1 MSDGKKGVGERSGG
15 LVTARQR
22 VTSVALLVLLV
33 ACGSTDDADDAPTP
47 IASGGSAGSTSGG
60 SANGGTA
67 TGGTSGGTSTG
78 GTSGGAT
85 STGGTSSGGTPSAG
99 ATSGGASSG
108 GQTNSGGGGT
118 TSGPR
123 GGTAGMPAAASSF
136 SIGFE
141 YAYDTAAY
149 FDEPKRRL
157 LTHSGE
163 SWARYIESE
172 FSDIPAGTALRA
184 RHPEHIDMEGMVFDL
199 DYAIDDVVILMGS
212 SLIDGEGTTLAS
224 SSSSFTNQVTDAS
237 LLETLRTRYE
247 GNPFEPW
254 MAQTTFDT
262 EEVWAF
268 DATPETDDDLPAAD
282 NDFVSTAIHEIGHVL
297 GIGSAAA
304 FEALVEDGN
313 FVGQKAMEVHGGPVP
328 LAPDG
333 THFARDISS
342 RGKVPSMELGTAPG
356 QRKRPT
362 ALDLAV
368 LEDLGYSIRWDL
380 VE

>member
-1 MSDGKKGVGERSGG
+1 MKRRTAMIDDKQRAGERSSSQ
-15 LVTARQR
+15 VTTRKR
-22 VTSVALLVLLV
+22 VASLALLVLLV
-33 ACGSTDDADDAPTP
+33 ACGSADDADEEPAA
-47 IASGGSAGSTSGG
+47 IASGGSAGS
-60 SANGGTA
+60 A
-67 TGGTSGGTSTG
+67 
-78 GTSGGAT
+78 
-85 STGGTSSGGTPSAG
+85 TGGTSSGGTSGGRTSSGGTSSGGTSSGGAPSAG

-108 GQTNSGGGGT
+108 GQTNSGGNGA
-118 TSGPR
+118 TSGQSS
-123 GGTAGMPAAASSF
+123 GAAGMPAAPSSF

-141 YAYDTAAY
+141 YAYDTVAH
-149 FDEPKRRL
+149 FDEPKRKL
-157 LTHSGE
+157 LTHAGE

-212 SLIDGEGTTLAS
+212 SLIDGAGSTLAS
-224 SSSSFTNQVTDAS
+224 SSSSFTNQVTDAT

-262 EEVWAF
+262 EEVWAY

-313 FVGQKAMEVHGGPVP
+313 FVGPKAIEVHGGPVP
-328 LAPDG
+328 LAPDES
-333 THFARDISS
+333 HFARDISS

-368 LEDLGYSIRWDL
+368 LEDLGYSIRWEL

>member
-1 MSDGKKGVGERSGG
+1 MIDDKKGAGERSNSE
-15 LVTARQR
+15 VTARKR

-33 ACGSTDDADDAPTP
+33 ACGSTDDADETPVP
-47 IASGGSAGSTSGG
+47 IASGGSAGSASGG
-60 SANGGTA
+60 TPN
-67 TGGTSGGTSTG
+67 GGTSTG
-78 GTSGGAT
+78 VTATGGMSGGGMSTGGMSGGGMSTGGMSTGGVPSAGGQSGGA
-85 STGGTSSGGTPSAG
+85 
-99 ATSGGASSG
+99 
-108 GQTNSGGGGT
+108 
-118 TSGPR
+118 
-123 GGTAGMPAAASSF
+123 AGMPAAPSNF

-149 FDEPKRRL
+149 FDDPKRKL
-157 LTHSGE
+157 LSHAGE

-172 FSDIPAGTALRA
+172 FTDIPADTALRA
-184 RHPEHIDMEGMVFDL
+184 RHPEHIDMEGMVFAL

-212 SLIDGEGTTLAS
+212 SLIDGAGTTLAS
-224 SSSSFTNQVTDAS
+224 SSSSFTNQVTDAT

-304 FEALVEDGN
+304 FDALVENGN

-328 LAPDG
+328 LAPDE

-368 LEDLGYSIRWDL
+368 LEDLGYSVRWEL